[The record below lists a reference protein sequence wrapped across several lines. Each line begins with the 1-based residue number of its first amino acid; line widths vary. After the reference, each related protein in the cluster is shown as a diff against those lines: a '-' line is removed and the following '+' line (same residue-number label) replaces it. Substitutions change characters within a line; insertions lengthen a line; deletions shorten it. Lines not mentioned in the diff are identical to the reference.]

1 VEPVSPLWVLPV
13 CVLALGAVV
22 VAVVARRLAAEIAA
36 GRSALADLRAIGD
49 DARSLGRD
57 AEAAWRRG
65 AAFAGVPD
73 RFREARVDA
82 RLRRVG
88 R

>member
-1 VEPVSPLWVLPV
+1 MSPLWVLPV
-13 CVLALGAVV
+13 CVLAVGAVV
-22 VAVVARRLAAEIAA
+22 VAVVARRLAAEVAA
-36 GRSALADLRAIGD
+36 LRPALVELRAIGD
-49 DARSLGRD
+49 DALTLRREAD
-57 AEAAWRRG
+57 ATWRRG

>member
-1 VEPVSPLWVLPV
+1 VSPLWVLPV
-13 CVLALGAVV
+13 CVLAIGAVV
-22 VAVVARRLAAEIAA
+22 VAVVARRLAAELAA
-36 GRSALADLRAIGD
+36 VRPALAEVRGVVD
-49 DARSLGRD
+49 DARSLRREAD
-57 AEAAWRRG
+57 AAWRRG

-73 RFREARVDA
+73 RFRSARADA